1 LPFDPRIDPRL
12 VFLGRSQ
19 TTVQAQITDAI
30 LHGEGLIVLTGESGS
45 GKTTLCRY
53 LLQSLSVPTFES
65 FISATTGSLLT
76 YEDVLRRMLLDFR
89 VGPGSASSPG
99 AREGLPD
106 LGARLNRFLQ
116 SMPSGTRA
124 ILVLDDAQR
133 AQPELLTQLRT
144 LGNIQAGS
152 EKLLQVL
159 LIGQPTLESLFERP
173 EAAKLEQRVAR
184 WCRLQPLMMT
194 EVAPYIRHKLAASRA
209 ESQSASLV
217 APPAMRIVAALS
229 KGNPRT
235 IDQLCDRAF
244 QVAFER
250 RSRRISQGAMTEAAQ
265 RLNMEV
271 PARPA
276 PPIRFKPV
284 PIAVSAATIAV
295 VLMGVWV
302 VRSLSVGPPK
312 SPAKPSAA
320 ARVPPSSPP
329 QQTPTPAP
337 LPAAPN
343 PGVASAGSSPRVGQL
358 PATDS
363 FVIIAASFRSQQLA
377 TEMAKELVNLSLPA
391 FVRSDPPWYVV
402 IVGPYLTVEEA
413 RSATTRISSRDFPD
427 ARIQKHTVTDESE
440 R

>member
-1 LPFDPRIDPRL
+1 L

-19 TTVQAQITDAI
+19 TSVQAQITDAI
-30 LHGEGLIVLTGESGS
+30 LRGEGLIVLTGESGS

-65 FISATTGSLLT
+65 FISATTGPLLT
-76 YEDVLRRMLLDFR
+76 SEDVLRRMLLDFR
-89 VGPGSASSPG
+89 AGPGLASSPS

-106 LGARLNRFLQ
+106 LVARLNRFLQ
-116 SMPSGTRA
+116 SMASGTRA
-124 ILVLDDAQR
+124 ILVLDDAHR

-144 LGNIQAGS
+144 LGNMQAGS
-152 EKLLQVL
+152 EKLLQVI
-159 LIGQPTLESLFERP
+159 LIGQPALESLFERP

-184 WCRLQPLMMT
+184 WCRLQPLMTT
-194 EVAPYIRHKLAASRA
+194 EVAPYIRHKLAAGRTESR
-209 ESQSASLV
+209 STSLV
-217 APPAMRIVAALS
+217 APAAMRIAAALS

-244 QVAFER
+244 QVAFEKR
-250 RSRRISQGAMTEAAQ
+250 ARRIGQAAMTEAAH

-271 PARPA
+271 PAAPA
-276 PPIRFKPV
+276 PPIKLKPV
-284 PIAVSAATIAV
+284 PIAVTAATIAV

-302 VRSLSVGPPK
+302 VRSLSVGQPK
-312 SPAKPSAA
+312 SPAKPAA
-320 ARVPPSSPP
+320 TRVPPPSSLP
-329 QQTPTPAP
+329 QTSTPAP
-337 LPAAPN
+337 VPAAPN

-363 FVIIAASFRSQQLA
+363 FVIIAASFREQQLA

-413 RSATTRISSRDFPD
+413 RSATARISSRDFPD

>member
-1 LPFDPRIDPRL
+1 L

-19 TTVQAQITDAI
+19 TSVQAQITDAI
-30 LHGEGLIVLTGESGS
+30 LRGEGLIVLTGESGS

-65 FISATTGSLLT
+65 FISATTGPLLT
-76 YEDVLRRMLLDFR
+76 SEDVLRRMLLDFR
-89 VGPGSASSPG
+89 AGPGLASSPS

-106 LGARLNRFLQ
+106 LVARLNRFLQ
-116 SMPSGTRA
+116 SMASGTRA
-124 ILVLDDAQR
+124 ILVLDDAHR

-144 LGNIQAGS
+144 LGNMQAGS
-152 EKLLQVL
+152 EKLLQVI
-159 LIGQPTLESLFERP
+159 LIGQPALESLFERP

-184 WCRLQPLMMT
+184 WCRLQPLITT
-194 EVAPYIRHKLAASRA
+194 EVAPYIRHKLAAGRT
-209 ESQSASLV
+209 ESQSTSLV
-217 APPAMRIVAALS
+217 APAAMRIVAALS

-244 QVAFER
+244 QVAFEKR
-250 RSRRISQGAMTEAAQ
+250 ARRIGQVAMTEAAH

-271 PARPA
+271 PAAPA
-276 PPIRFKPV
+276 PPIKLKPV
-284 PIAVSAATIAV
+284 PIAVTAATIAV
-295 VLMGVWV
+295 VLTGVWV
-302 VRSLSVGPPK
+302 VRSLSVGQPK
-312 SPAKPSAA
+312 SPAKPAA
-320 ARVPPSSPP
+320 ARLPPSSSPP
-329 QQTPTPAP
+329 RTSTPAP
-337 LPAAPN
+337 VPAAPN
-343 PGVASAGSSPRVGQL
+343 PGVANAGSSPRVGQL

-363 FVIIAASFRSQQLA
+363 FVIIAASFRGQQLA

-413 RSATTRISSRDFPD
+413 RSATARISSRDFPD
-427 ARIQKHTVTDESE
+427 ARIQKHTVTDESV

>member
-1 LPFDPRIDPRL
+1 M
-12 VFLGRSQ
+12 FLGRSQ

-30 LHGEGLIVLTGESGS
+30 QRGEGLIVLTGESGS

-53 LLQSLSVPTFES
+53 LLQSLSVSTFES
-65 FISATTGSLLT
+65 FISATTGPLLA

-89 VGPGSASSPG
+89 AGPGSASSPS

-106 LGARLNRFLQ
+106 LVARLNRFLQ
-116 SMPSGTRA
+116 SMAAGTRA
-124 ILVLDDAQR
+124 ILVLDDAHR

-144 LGNIQAGS
+144 LGNLQAGA
-152 EKLLQVL
+152 EKLLQVI
-159 LIGQPTLESLFERP
+159 LIGQPALESLFERP

-184 WCRLQPLMMT
+184 WCRLQPLMTT
-194 EVAPYIRHKLAASRA
+194 EVGPYVRHKLAASRT
-209 ESQSASLV
+209 ESQSSSLV
-217 APPAMRIVAALS
+217 APAAMRIVASLS

-250 RSRRISQGAMTEAAQ
+250 RSRRIGQNAMTEAAH

-271 PARPA
+271 PAPARPA
-276 PPIRFKPV
+276 PSFKLKPV

-302 VRSLSVGPPK
+302 VRSLSVGQPK
-312 SPAKPSAA
+312 SPAKPAA
-320 ARVPPSSPP
+320 AGRVPAPSPP
-329 QQTPTPAP
+329 QQTATPVPVPT
-337 LPAAPN
+337 APN
-343 PGVASAGSSPRVGQL
+343 PGTAPAGALPGVGQL

-363 FVIIAASFRSQQLA
+363 FVIIAASFRGQQLA

-402 IVGPYLTVEEA
+402 VVGPYLTVEEA
-413 RSATTRISSRDFPD
+413 RSATARISSRDFPD
-427 ARIQKHTVTDESE
+427 ARIKKHTVTDESE

>member
-1 LPFDPRIDPRL
+1 L

-30 LHGEGLIVLTGESGS
+30 LRGEGLIVLTGESGS

-53 LLQSLSVPTFES
+53 LLQSLSAPIFVS
-65 FISATTGSLLT
+65 FISATTGPLLT
-76 YEDVLRRMLLDFR
+76 YEDVLRRMLFDFR
-89 VGPGSASSPG
+89 AGPGSASSPS

-106 LGARLNRFLQ
+106 LVARLNRFLQ
-116 SMPSGTRA
+116 AMPSGTRA
-124 ILVLDDAQR
+124 ILVLDDAHR

-152 EKLLQVL
+152 EKLMQVI
-159 LIGQPTLESLFERP
+159 LIAQPALESLFERP

-184 WCRLQPLMMT
+184 WCRLQPLMTT
-194 EVAPYIRHKLAASRA
+194 EVAPYIHHKLNASRT
-209 ESQSASLV
+209 ESQSTSLV
-217 APPAMRIVAALS
+217 APAATRIVAALS

-250 RSRRISQGAMTEAAQ
+250 RSRRIGQGAMTEAAH

-271 PARPA
+271 PAKPA
-276 PPIRFKPV
+276 PPIRLKPV
-284 PIAVSAATIAV
+284 PIAVSAATIVV
-295 VLMGVWV
+295 VLMGVWF
-302 VRSLSVGPPK
+302 VRSLSVGQPK
-312 SPAKPSAA
+312 SPAKPTAA
-320 ARVPPSSPP
+320 TRVPPSSPP
-329 QQTPTPAP
+329 PQTSTPAP
-337 LPAAPN
+337 VPDAPN
-343 PGVASAGSSPRVGQL
+343 PGVVSAGSSPRVGQL

-363 FVIIAASFRSQQLA
+363 FVIIAASFRGQQLA
-377 TEMAKELVNLSLPA
+377 TEMAKELVNVNLPA

-402 IVGPYLTVEEA
+402 VVGPYLTVEEA
-413 RSATTRISSRDFPD
+413 RSATARISSRDFPD
-427 ARIQKHTVTDESE
+427 ARIQKHSVTDEPE

>member
-1 LPFDPRIDPRL
+1 M
-12 VFLGRSQ
+12 FLGRSQ
-19 TTVQAQITDAI
+19 TSVQAQITDAI
-30 LHGEGLIVLTGESGS
+30 LRGEGLIVLTGESGS

-65 FISATTGSLLT
+65 FISATTGPLLT
-76 YEDVLRRMLLDFR
+76 SEDVLRRMLLDFR
-89 VGPGSASSPG
+89 AGPGLASSPS

-106 LGARLNRFLQ
+106 LVARLNRFLQ
-116 SMPSGTRA
+116 SMASGTRA
-124 ILVLDDAQR
+124 ILVLDDAHR

-144 LGNIQAGS
+144 LGNMQAGS
-152 EKLLQVL
+152 EKLLQVI
-159 LIGQPTLESLFERP
+159 LIGQPALESLFERP

-184 WCRLQPLMMT
+184 WCRLQPLITT
-194 EVAPYIRHKLAASRA
+194 EVAPYIRHKLAGGRT
-209 ESQSASLV
+209 ESQSSSLV
-217 APPAMRIVAALS
+217 APAAMRIAAALS

-235 IDQLCDRAF
+235 INQLCDRAF
-244 QVAFER
+244 QVAFEKR
-250 RSRRISQGAMTEAAQ
+250 ARRIGQAAMTEAAH

-271 PARPA
+271 PATPA
-276 PPIRFKPV
+276 PPVKLKPV
-284 PIAVSAATIAV
+284 PIAVTAATIAV

-302 VRSLSVGPPK
+302 VRSLSVGQPK
-312 SPAKPSAA
+312 SPARPAA
-320 ARVPPSSPP
+320 AHVPPPSPP
-329 QQTPTPAP
+329 QTSTPAP
-337 LPAAPN
+337 VPAAPN

-363 FVIIAASFRSQQLA
+363 FVIIAASFRGEQLA

-402 IVGPYLTVEEA
+402 MVGPYLTVEEA
-413 RSATTRISSRDFPD
+413 RSATARISPRDFPD

>member
-1 LPFDPRIDPRL
+1 M

-19 TTVQAQITDAI
+19 TSVQAQITDAI

-53 LLQSLSVPTFES
+53 LLQSLSVPTFLS
-65 FISATTGSLLT
+65 FISATTGPLLT
-76 YEDVLRRMLLDFR
+76 SEDVLRRMLLDFR
-89 VGPGSASSPG
+89 AGPGLANSPS

-106 LGARLNRFLQ
+106 LVARLNRFLQ
-116 SMPSGTRA
+116 SMASGTRA
-124 ILVLDDAQR
+124 ILVLDDAHR

-144 LGNIQAGS
+144 LGNMQAGS
-152 EKLLQVL
+152 EKLLQVI
-159 LIGQPTLESLFERP
+159 LIGQPALESLFERP

-184 WCRLQPLMMT
+184 WCRLQPLMTT
-194 EVAPYIRHKLAASRA
+194 EVAPYIQHKLAAGRT
-209 ESQSASLV
+209 ESQSTSLV
-217 APPAMRIVAALS
+217 APAAMRIAAALS

-244 QVAFER
+244 QVAFEKR
-250 RSRRISQGAMTEAAQ
+250 TRRIGQGAMTEAAH

-271 PARPA
+271 PAAPA
-276 PPIRFKPV
+276 PPIKLKPV
-284 PIAVSAATIAV
+284 PIAVTAATIAV
-295 VLMGVWV
+295 VLTGVWV
-302 VRSLSVGPPK
+302 VRSLSVGQPK
-312 SPAKPSAA
+312 SPAKPTAA
-320 ARVPPSSPP
+320 ARVPPSSSPP
-329 QQTPTPAP
+329 QTSTPAP
-337 LPAAPN
+337 VPAAPN

-363 FVIIAASFRSQQLA
+363 FVIIAASFRGQQLA

-402 IVGPYLTVEEA
+402 MVGPYLTVEEA
-413 RSATTRISSRDFPD
+413 RSATARISSRDFPD
-427 ARIQKHTVTDESE
+427 ARIQKHTVTDEPE

>member
-1 LPFDPRIDPRL
+1 L

-19 TTVQAQITDAI
+19 TSVQAQITDAI
-30 LHGEGLIVLTGESGS
+30 LRGEGLIVLTGESGS

-65 FISATTGSLLT
+65 FISATTGPLLT
-76 YEDVLRRMLLDFR
+76 SEDVLRRMLLDFR
-89 VGPGSASSPG
+89 AGPGLASSPS
-99 AREGLPD
+99 AREALPD
-106 LGARLNRFLQ
+106 LVARLNRFLQ
-116 SMPSGTRA
+116 SMASGTRA
-124 ILVLDDAQR
+124 ILVLDDAHR

-144 LGNIQAGS
+144 LGNMQAGS
-152 EKLLQVL
+152 EKLLQVI
-159 LIGQPTLESLFERP
+159 LIGQPALESLFERP

-184 WCRLQPLMMT
+184 WCRLQPLITT
-194 EVAPYIRHKLAASRA
+194 EVAPYIRHKLAAGRT
-209 ESQSASLV
+209 ESQSTSLV
-217 APPAMRIVAALS
+217 APAAMRIAAALS

-244 QVAFER
+244 QVAFEKR
-250 RSRRISQGAMTEAAQ
+250 ARRIGQVAMTEAAH

-271 PARPA
+271 PAAPA
-276 PPIRFKPV
+276 PPIKLKPV
-284 PIAVSAATIAV
+284 PIAMTAATIAV

-302 VRSLSVGPPK
+302 VRSLSVGQPK
-312 SPAKPSAA
+312 SLAKPAA
-320 ARVPPSSPP
+320 TRVPPSSSPP
-329 QQTPTPAP
+329 QTSTPAP
-337 LPAAPN
+337 LPAAPH

-363 FVIIAASFRSQQLA
+363 FVIIAASFRGQQLA

-413 RSATTRISSRDFPD
+413 RSATARISSRDFPD

>member
-1 LPFDPRIDPRL
+1 M
-12 VFLGRSQ
+12 FLGRSQ
-19 TTVQAQITDAI
+19 TSVQAQITDAI
-30 LHGEGLIVLTGESGS
+30 LRGEGLIVLTGESGS

-65 FISATTGSLLT
+65 FISATTGPLLT
-76 YEDVLRRMLLDFR
+76 SEDVLRRMLLDFR
-89 VGPGSASSPG
+89 AGPGLASSPS

-106 LGARLNRFLQ
+106 LVARLNRFLQ
-116 SMPSGTRA
+116 SMASGTRA
-124 ILVLDDAQR
+124 ILVLDDAHR

-144 LGNIQAGS
+144 LGNMQAGS
-152 EKLLQVL
+152 EKLLQVI
-159 LIGQPTLESLFERP
+159 LIGQPALESLFERP

-184 WCRLQPLMMT
+184 WCRLQPLITT
-194 EVAPYIRHKLAASRA
+194 EVAPYIRHKLAGGRT
-209 ESQSASLV
+209 ESQSSSLV
-217 APPAMRIVAALS
+217 APAAMRIAAALS

-235 IDQLCDRAF
+235 INQLCDRAF
-244 QVAFER
+244 QVAFEKR
-250 RSRRISQGAMTEAAQ
+250 ARRIGQAAMTEAAH

-271 PARPA
+271 PATPA
-276 PPIRFKPV
+276 PPVKLKPV
-284 PIAVSAATIAV
+284 PIAVTAATIAV

-302 VRSLSVGPPK
+302 VRSLSVGQPK
-312 SPAKPSAA
+312 SPARPAA
-320 ARVPPSSPP
+320 AHVPPPSPP
-329 QQTPTPAP
+329 QTSTPAP
-337 LPAAPN
+337 VPAAPN

-363 FVIIAASFRSQQLA
+363 FVIIAASFRGEQLA

-402 IVGPYLTVEEA
+402 MVGPYLTVEEA
-413 RSATTRISSRDFPD
+413 RSAMARISSRDFPD